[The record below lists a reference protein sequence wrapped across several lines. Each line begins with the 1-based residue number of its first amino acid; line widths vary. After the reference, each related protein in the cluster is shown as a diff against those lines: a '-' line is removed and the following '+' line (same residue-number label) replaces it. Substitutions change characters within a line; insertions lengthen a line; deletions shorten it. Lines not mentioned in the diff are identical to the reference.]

1 MRVQGQGP
9 GLTYYPRKAAIFPLH
24 EWLGDFEE
32 ESNPSLN
39 HYSGPRGRRKGVR
52 VKLLCI
58 DELAYTGLDQCRAEI
73 LTWS

>member
-32 ESNPSLN
+32 ESNPSINDASTITLA
-39 HYSGPRGRRKGVR
+39 HAAAERGPSKIA
-52 VKLLCI
+52 LH
-58 DELAYTGLDQCRAEI
+58 
-73 LTWS
+73 